1 MEYTGWERDFPISKY
16 LTAKAARNKIPLHG
30 AFELTARCN
39 FNCRMCYIH
48 DINSMNELKER
59 ELPVSW
65 WLKTA
70 EEARKEGL
78 LFLLL
83 TGGEAMLREDFR
95 ELYQE
100 LAQMGFRLVINT
112 NGSLIDEKILE
123 LFRKYPPGRVNVSMY
138 GASEETYKRL
148 CGREMKERAARGIR
162 ELKKIGLS
170 VRTTMTPTPYNC
182 QDMKKVYDFSR
193 QENTL
198 FETTSYTFPPARR
211 EGQMTQP
218 DRMTAQEAGKYMVQR
233 DKMILSSAAFYERA
247 AKMTDYCKENKT
259 EERTE
264 NDTGAGVSCQAGNSS
279 FWITWEGKM
288 RPCGLMTAPEADVVR
303 SGFSQAWKQIYQA
316 TEQIRMP
323 VECKYCSKK
332 RLCRVCAAMCQT
344 ETGSFDKKPEY
355 VCQMAEAMLEEYR
368 KEAGREE

>member
-1 MEYTGWERDFPISKY
+1 M
-16 LTAKAARNKIPLHG
+16 
-30 AFELTARCN
+30 TARCN

-83 TGGEAMLREDFR
+83 TGGEAMLRADFR

-162 ELKKIGLS
+162 ELKKS
-170 VRTTMTPTPYNC
+170 VC
-182 QDMKKVYDFSR
+182 
-193 QENTL
+193 
-198 FETTSYTFPPARR
+198 
-211 EGQMTQP
+211 
-218 DRMTAQEAGKYMVQR
+218 
-233 DKMILSSAAFYERA
+233 
-247 AKMTDYCKENKT
+247 
-259 EERTE
+259 
-264 NDTGAGVSCQAGNSS
+264 
-279 FWITWEGKM
+279 
-288 RPCGLMTAPEADVVR
+288 PCGPL
-303 SGFSQAWKQIYQA
+303 
-316 TEQIRMP
+316 
-323 VECKYCSKK
+323 
-332 RLCRVCAAMCQT
+332 
-344 ETGSFDKKPEY
+344 
-355 VCQMAEAMLEEYR
+355 
-368 KEAGREE
+368 